1 MTIII
6 LILLLM
12 LHHILWGKGFLVY
25 PQMSSCCSAS
35 NATSELCQEWIWR
48 LKPWGLFNVYTTS
61 RGVLDYQKEEVL
73 RLGVGNCWGNGS
85 GMGTRAGARQLVYE
99 TGLR

>member
-1 MTIII
+1 MP
-6 LILLLM
+6 LANSA
-12 LHHILWGKGFLVY
+12 KNGFGDWSLG
-25 PQMSSCCSAS
+25 
-35 NATSELCQEWIWR
+35 
-48 LKPWGLFNVYTTS
+48 GLFNVYTTS

-99 TGLR
+99 TGLRWVSEKTEEFNRYFFALVLHKVFSIDVAVGMNV